1 MEIGSSRIFLISLF
15 LLMCGSNLAQ
25 TSNRKDVGV
34 ELPAIVRSKDG
45 ALIKN
50 LTADDFEA
58 FEGDNRLKID
68 LDGKLDAP
76 ATIGIVFDLSGSTMV
91 NIGETVDGIQRV
103 VDGAPA
109 NSEFFLCI
117 VWRNNVSEI
126 ETTTDRKRIRSS
138 LDEVRKYKP
147 VGNTLLFDSIRRA
160 IDRLGAGVFEKRI
173 LIVISDGQD
182 NISTTTDID
191 DLLNLVRVGS
201 LVTYTVNIAERES
214 LLSSFGQR
222 GNLFLV
228 QLTESGGGRPF
239 GNSRG
244 LAFGVKES
252 MDSTWPKE
260 IAEEICNM
268 YYFKAIM
275 QSTPKK
281 PKWRKIDLRLTKV
294 AKERLGSVKLRARRG
309 IYL

>member
-1 MEIGSSRIFLISLF
+1 MEIGSSRIFFISLS
-15 LLMCGSNLAQ
+15 LLMYGSSLAQ
-25 TSNRKDVGV
+25 TSIRTDVGV
-34 ELPAIVRSKDG
+34 QLPAVVRSKDG

-76 ATIGIVFDLSGSTMV
+76 ATIGIVFDLSGSTIV
-91 NIGETVDGIQRV
+91 NIGETVDGIQSL

-109 NSEFFLCI
+109 NSEFFLCV

-126 ETTTDRKRIRSS
+126 ETTTDRKRIRAS

-160 IDRLGAGVFEKRI
+160 IDRLGAGVFDKRI

-182 NISTTTDID
+182 NISTNTDID

-201 LVTYTVNIAERES
+201 VVTYTVNIAERES
-214 LLSSFGQR
+214 LLSSLGQR

-239 GNSRG
+239 GNSGG

-260 IAEEICNM
+260 IVDEICNM
-268 YYFKAIM
+268 YFFKATV

-294 AKERLGSVKLRARRG
+294 AKERLGSVKLRVRRG
-309 IYL
+309 IYI